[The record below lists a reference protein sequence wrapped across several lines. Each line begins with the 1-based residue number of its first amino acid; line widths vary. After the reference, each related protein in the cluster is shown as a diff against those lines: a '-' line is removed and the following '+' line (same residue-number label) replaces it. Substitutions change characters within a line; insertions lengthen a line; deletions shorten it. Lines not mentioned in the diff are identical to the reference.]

1 MFRLKFPIA
10 KFPLP
15 LPRTSHTLA
24 HSQLCVMAVAY
35 SKFSIDTIDNQ
46 LTKTGVHMAIFK
58 LVNSNSDLPSKKT
71 NKLRIFL
78 QMS

>member
-1 MFRLKFPIA
+1 
-10 KFPLP
+10 
-15 LPRTSHTLA
+15 
-24 HSQLCVMAVAY
+24 MAVAY

-46 LTKTGVHMAIFK
+46 LTKVGMRISIFK